1 MTHLKII
8 KEHLSQ
14 FGKID
19 NDYLFNQDKH
29 PDLFNKKAEIE
40 GLFTIYF
47 SKYGHSFGNSFEA
60 SLEVLESFAKLFNT
74 KFDCYKIV
82 LEIYLKLFK
91 EYSIIKELIKTN
103 ERITNAPYEKLYK
116 DFNIVFFNS
125 FKKQNYDSLL
135 SNVGSNIIFI
145 PMTSVDYYFHHLNV
159 IEPYIKIIVTL
170 PINNTEVFYYKYE
183 KGINTKEK
191 HYFSNVYSINNNMKT
206 NIIYS
211 INNNMKTNIKYKEF
225 KIEDIE
231 KIIINKY
238 IKKVYLDIINQNK
251 DKINFIKFNNE
262 FEEVKKVFNMLL
274 MIEI

>member
-29 PDLFNKKAEIE
+29 PDFFNKKAEIE
-40 GLFTIYF
+40 GVFTIHF

-82 LEIYLKLFK
+82 LDLYLKLFK

-125 FKKQNYDSLL
+125 FKNQNYDSLL
-135 SNVGSNIIFI
+135 SNVGSKIIFI

-206 NIIYS
+206 NI
-211 INNNMKTNIKYKEF
+211 KYKEF

-251 DKINFIKFNNE
+251 DKINFIKFKNE